1 LDLGPDGHLL
11 TSTPKRCALWN
22 GLKLINP
29 VIVPLHQ
36 PQIRDLLKRSRDN
49 MLPLAGCLAV
59 CIWLLPARGVEIKG
73 ITYFLRPPSDVDL
86 VSYYTQAFDSQPDD
100 YFTLQLPADAGAS
113 LGGLTIEQT
122 RGADRQFTF
131 AVERT
136 RAFLGRPRAE
146 GAQVPLEARFDPTRR
161 RFSITFPQ
169 PVPPGSTLTVVLQPW
184 NNPIQPDTYM
194 YEVMAYPAGP
204 NPTPASLGYGTLNIY
219 PFQSR

>member
-1 LDLGPDGHLL
+1 M
-11 TSTPKRCALWN
+11 WN
-22 GLKLINP
+22 GLNLRNAA
-29 VIVPLHQ
+29 IVPAHQ
-36 PQIRDLLKRSRDN
+36 PQIRDLPKRLRSIV
-49 MLPLAGCLAV
+49 LPLAGSLAV
-59 CIWLLPARGVEIKG
+59 GIGLLPARALEIKG
-73 ITYFLRPPSDVDL
+73 RTDFQRPPSDVDL
-86 VSYYTQAFDSQPDD
+86 ISFYTQAFDSQPDD

-113 LGGLTIEQT
+113 LGGLIIEQT
-122 RGADRQFTF
+122 RGADRQFNF

-146 GAQVPLEARFDPTRR
+146 GAQVPLEARFDPARR